1 MAGAVTLLA
10 QVALLAAAVGAKAE
24 RAELYGTGR
33 TAGDSAMSESSL
45 PMNTVLDGPERD
57 PLLDD
62 EAIAI
67 LKAVYLKQPQA
78 LAFRARGMSDAE
90 IVNAMHDIAQAG
102 LLKIAQKNDRASL
115 VPAESP
121 ADLTP
126 QQRKAKAKRRQ
137 RRRLFRR

>member
-1 MAGAVTLLA
+1 MPEATLPI
-10 QVALLAAAVGAKAE
+10 
-24 RAELYGTGR
+24 
-33 TAGDSAMSESSL
+33 D
-45 PMNTVLDGPERD
+45 TVLDRPERD

-62 EAIAI
+62 ETVAI

-78 LAFRARGMSDAE
+78 LAFRALGMSDAE

-102 LLKIAQKNDRASL
+102 LLKIAQRNDRASP

-121 ADLTP
+121 AGLTP
-126 QQRKAKAKRRQ
+126 QQRKAKTKRRQ